1 MHFIEAFQAGGAM
14 MYAILLL
21 GISAIAISVE
31 RASVLY
37 FRNNL
42 NKEHFYKN
50 LTAHLLNGDLEGMVQ
65 LCDQNPAPLSRVVKN
80 CMIRLINQ
88 GTDDDI
94 QAALDEGAIT
104 EVPKV
109 EKRIG
114 FLAVIGNVATLVGLL
129 GTITGLIRSFA
140 AVADADAA
148 AKAAGLTKGISEAM
162 NCTAF
167 GLMVAV
173 PSVVLYSIFQARAQ
187 TLIED
192 INEISIKTFNF
203 ICANRERF
211 GVMEKS
217 S

>member
-1 MHFIEAFQAGGAM
+1 
-14 MYAILLL
+14 
-21 GISAIAISVE
+21 
-31 RASVLY
+31 
-37 FRNNL
+37 
-42 NKEHFYKN
+42 
-50 LTAHLLNGDLEGMVQ
+50 
-65 LCDQNPAPLSRVVKN
+65 
-80 CMIRLINQ
+80 
-88 GTDDDI
+88 
-94 QAALDEGAIT
+94 
-104 EVPKV
+104 
-109 EKRIG
+109 
-114 FLAVIGNVATLVGLL
+114 
-129 GTITGLIRSFA
+129 LIRSFA